1 MHSLVYFLP
10 SGNRTML
17 QYLLSFLGNLLKNGD
32 KNGIAIDSL
41 AIIFGPCLLR
51 SRPEDPDREVALG
64 VSILREMIEY
74 YERLFV
80 EFKDMTW
87 RVSTDGISQL
97 AVARVEQ
104 IVETAIDPN
113 YLGRT
118 LVSLEVKWSPV
129 VTRVYNA
136 DAGLTPHN
144 DFFHA
149 YRGAIRRHFV
159 PHTRLLHHVD
169 AAAEPLHRPLRA
181 KQGQGGVHGRHPTQV
196 PPLCHAMIRWADWV
210 GH

>member
-64 VSILREMIEY
+64 VSILREMIEH

-87 RVSTDGISQL
+87 RVSTDGISHL

-113 YLGRT
+113 YLGR
-118 LVSLEVKWSPV
+118 
-129 VTRVYNA
+129 
-136 DAGLTPHN
+136 
-144 DFFHA
+144 
-149 YRGAIRRHFV
+149 
-159 PHTRLLHHVD
+159 
-169 AAAEPLHRPLRA
+169 
-181 KQGQGGVHGRHPTQV
+181 
-196 PPLCHAMIRWADWV
+196 PPLSLK
-210 GH
+210 

>member
-1 MHSLVYFLP
+1 
-10 SGNRTML
+10 ML

-64 VSILREMIEY
+64 VSILREMIEH

-87 RVSTDGISQL
+87 RASTDGISHL

-113 YLGRT
+113 YLGR
-118 LVSLEVKWSPV
+118 
-129 VTRVYNA
+129 
-136 DAGLTPHN
+136 
-144 DFFHA
+144 
-149 YRGAIRRHFV
+149 
-159 PHTRLLHHVD
+159 
-169 AAAEPLHRPLRA
+169 
-181 KQGQGGVHGRHPTQV
+181 
-196 PPLCHAMIRWADWV
+196 PPLSLK
-210 GH
+210 

>member
-1 MHSLVYFLP
+1 MPSTSIAHRSLTSLCLAPCAHADIKCTSFRLNAMHSLVYFLP

-64 VSILREMIEY
+64 VSILREMIEH

-87 RVSTDGISQL
+87 RVSTDGISHL

-113 YLGRT
+113 YLGR
-118 LVSLEVKWSPV
+118 
-129 VTRVYNA
+129 
-136 DAGLTPHN
+136 
-144 DFFHA
+144 
-149 YRGAIRRHFV
+149 
-159 PHTRLLHHVD
+159 
-169 AAAEPLHRPLRA
+169 
-181 KQGQGGVHGRHPTQV
+181 
-196 PPLCHAMIRWADWV
+196 PPLSLK
-210 GH
+210 